1 MRACELAEQGIY
13 SPELYRSR
21 REVLERRAAALA
33 ARISVLEREAQG
45 APRFSPPPELPLLD
59 VYGLADIA
67 EEKNRLLK
75 ALLQKAVYHKTRR
88 TRQKGGSDLT
98 LTLYP
103 RFPAR

>member
-1 MRACELAEQGIY
+1 MLGYVHLTAGR
-13 SPELYRSR
+13 P
-21 REVLERRAAALA
+21 VLERRAAALA
-33 ARISVLEREAQG
+33 ARISVLEREAQE

-75 ALLQKAVYHKTRR
+75 ALLQKAVYHKTRS